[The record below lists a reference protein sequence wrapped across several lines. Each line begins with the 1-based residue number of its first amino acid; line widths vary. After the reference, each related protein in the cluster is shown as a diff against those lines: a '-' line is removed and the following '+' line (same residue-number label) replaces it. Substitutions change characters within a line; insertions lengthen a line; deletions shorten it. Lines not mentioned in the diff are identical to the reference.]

1 MKFISL
7 LNLTQF
13 SYENAPR
20 DCRVDFIQSY
30 PSESLQLEEHCLFV
44 LHPMWAEKGD
54 LL

>member
-13 SYENAPR
+13 SYDN
-20 DCRVDFIQSY
+20 DCRVDFIQSE
-30 PSESLQLEEHCLFV
+30 PSEFSQLEEHSLFV